1 MKRYSCRT
9 GRPLS
14 RAAKGRDSAPPAAG
28 GRDGNEGVVQH
39 VDVKSSGFRL
49 GLHGSG
55 GLVLKKFAE
64 HSDDSID

>member
-1 MKRYSCRT
+1 
-9 GRPLS
+9 
-14 RAAKGRDSAPPAAG
+14 
-28 GRDGNEGVVQH
+28 VVQH